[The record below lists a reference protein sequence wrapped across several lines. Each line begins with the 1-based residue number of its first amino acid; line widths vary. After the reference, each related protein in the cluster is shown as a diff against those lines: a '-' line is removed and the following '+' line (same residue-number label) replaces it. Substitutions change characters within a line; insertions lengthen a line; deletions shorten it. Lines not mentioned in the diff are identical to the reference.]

1 MDFLENSRNSK
12 VDLSRHK
19 IFTIP
24 DRSGPVRT
32 GPERSGT
39 IRNGPEW
46 VRNGPKRSG
55 MDKEWIPLCDHIQSW
70 LIYQYSYL

>member
-12 VDLSRHK
+12 VDVSRHK

-32 GPERSGT
+32 GPEGSGKVRRGPEGSGT
-39 IRNGPEW
+39 VRNGPEW
-46 VRNGPKRSG
+46 IWNGFSCVIILNHG
-55 MDKEWIPLCDHIQSW
+55 
-70 LIYQYSYL
+70 